1 MYPRGSTKLVGLY
14 QTQGTYADGRAGCA
28 DLVEETCFP
37 SEESIPSIY
46 INMSHEFHI
55 SSGAE

>member
-1 MYPRGSTKLVGLY
+1 MYPRDSTNLVGLY
-14 QTQGTYADGRAGCA
+14 QIQGKHADAWAGFA
-28 DLVEETCFP
+28 DRVEETCFP
-37 SEESIPSIY
+37 SDESIPSIY